1 MEPNQLIDA
10 FINVI
15 QKQDYVFDSEAIQ
28 DIPSLQNDLTEL
40 ENSGNLSLE
49 NLAEV
54 IRKWYINHG
63 SVRDAVLVTERE
75 IDKVKKSNPAN
86 QETTLENRCR
96 IIKEE
101 SGKLEEKDKEKNK
114 EKNKESDQ
122 KP

>member
-15 QKQDYVFDSEAIQ
+15 QKQDYVFGSEAIQ
-28 DIPSLQNDLTEL
+28 DIPLLQNNLTEL

-75 IDKVKKSNPAN
+75 IKKVKKSNPAT
-86 QETTLENRCR
+86 QETMLENRCR
-96 IIKEE
+96 IIKKE
-101 SGKLEEKDKEKNK
+101 LEKSLEKDK

>member
-15 QKQDYVFDSEAIQ
+15 QKQDYVFGSEAIQ
-28 DIPSLQNDLTEL
+28 DIPLLQNNLTEL

-75 IDKVKKSNPAN
+75 INKVKKSNPAT

-101 SGKLEEKDKEKNK
+101 SGKLVEKNEEKDKEKNK
-114 EKNKESDQ
+114 
-122 KP
+122 